1 MPRASKPR
9 QRTKP
14 VLLRGAV
21 VPDSEATVAFVRALV
36 RRGEAA
42 RRGADGTLPSGATHE
57 IVGQTADR
65 VPIVV
70 RRRFSVS

>member
-9 QRTKP
+9 AKSRP
-14 VLLRGAV
+14 RLPRGAV
-21 VPDSEATVAFVRALV
+21 GPDTTESAAFVRALV

-42 RRGADGTLPSGATHE
+42 RRGADGELPAGATHE
-57 IVGQTADR
+57 IVGVTADR

-70 RRRFSVS
+70 RRRFSLS